1 MENNYGLVINAS
13 INILKVFVMIGI
25 LCFAIIIFMN
35 KTFEIDRV
43 WNLCFLSSM
52 GAIFFSSVI
61 QLIVCFWRIV
71 NNKSIDKNC
80 KTKSAIVFSSS
91 ITFLVFIAVFILYI
105 LFTIIFFS

>member
-1 MENNYGLVINAS
+1 MENKYDLVINAS

-25 LCFAIIIFMN
+25 LCFAIIVFMN
-35 KTFEIDRV
+35 TTFEINKV

-52 GAIFFSSVI
+52 GIVFFASVI
-61 QLIVCFWRIV
+61 QLIICFFRIV
-71 NNKSIDKNC
+71 NNKSIDKNS
-80 KTKSAIVFSSS
+80 KNKSAMIFSSS